1 MQITA
6 CFSLHSSQGGIVM
19 SKRKQ
24 KRKQGKSVEG
34 RLRFLGAHVDG
45 FRSWLRGNGY
55 RSTTIAEVVRLL
67 ACWVE
72 WLQAAGFAPDNILVA
87 FDASA
92 LAFKGS
98 KATRAPRG
106 AAALFI
112 RYLREHGALPTAPK
126 PPSPTERWPI
136 LAAFRAWM
144 RSQRGVADSTLDTY
158 QTSLVDLLKAL
169 GDDPTAFTAHAVRA
183 FVLERAKPH
192 SRGRAKTIA
201 TTTRTF
207 LRFLV
212 ATGQCPVGRDYAVPR
227 FANWQLASVP
237 RFLAADDIKRAIAA
251 CEGESRL
258 RDRAIVLL
266 LARLGLRASEVAN
279 LKLTDID
286 WKNGRLAIAG
296 KSRREEWLPLTQEVG
311 DAIIAYVGQA
321 RPRLPASQLFFT
333 DFAPVRPLTRV
344 AVKCIV
350 SRTLLRAGIKSVHRG
365 AHLLRHS
372 AATAM
377 LRQGVSLSGVGTVLR
392 HRSPAMTQHYAK
404 VDFGLLSEIAQP
416 WVGRL
421 PC

>member
-1 MQITA
+1 
-6 CFSLHSSQGGIVM
+6 M

-24 KRKQGKSVEG
+24 KRKQAQSVEG
-34 RLRFLGAHVDG
+34 RLHFLGAHIDG
-45 FRSWLRGNGY
+45 FRSWLRRNGY
-55 RSTTIAEVVRLL
+55 RPTTIVELVRLL
-67 ACWVE
+67 ACWAE
-72 WLQAAGFAPDNILVA
+72 WLRGAGFSLDNILA
-87 FDASA
+87 GFDASA
-92 LAFKGS
+92 PAFKGGRT
-98 KATRAPRG
+98 TRAPRG

-112 RYLREHGALPTAPK
+112 HYLREQGALPSAPK
-126 PPSPTERWPI
+126 PPSPADTWPI
-136 LAAFRAWM
+136 LGAFRAWM
-144 RSQRGVADSTLDTY
+144 RSQRGVTDSTLDTY

-169 GDDPTAFTAHAVRA
+169 GDDPKAFTAHAVRA

-201 TTTRTF
+201 TSTRAF

-212 ATGQCPVGRDYAVPR
+212 ATGQCPAGRDYAVPR
-227 FANWQLASVP
+227 FANWQLASIP
-237 RFLAADDIKRAIAA
+237 SFLAADDIDRAIAA
-251 CEGESRL
+251 CDGEGRL

-279 LKLTDID
+279 LKLTDIN

-311 DAIIAYVGQA
+311 DAIIAYIEQA
-321 RPRLPASQLFFT
+321 RPRLPTPRLFFT
-333 DFAPVRPLTRV
+333 DFAPIRPLTRV
-344 AVKCIV
+344 TVRCIV
-350 SRTLLRAGIKSVHRG
+350 SRTLLRAGIRSVHRG
-365 AHLLRHS
+365 AHVLRHS

-392 HRSPAMTQHYAK
+392 HRTPAMTQHYAK

>member
-1 MQITA
+1 
-6 CFSLHSSQGGIVM
+6 M

-34 RLRFLGAHVDG
+34 RLRLLGAHVDG
-45 FRSWLRGNGY
+45 FRSWLGRNGY
-55 RSTTIAEVVRLL
+55 RPTTIVELVRLL
-67 ACWVE
+67 ACWAE
-72 WLQAAGFAPDNILVA
+72 WLQAAGFALDNILA
-87 FDASA
+87 GFDASA
-92 LAFKGS
+92 PAFKGGRT
-98 KATRAPRG
+98 TRAPRG

-112 RYLREHGALPTAPK
+112 HYLREQGALPSAPK

-136 LAAFRAWM
+136 LAAFRTWM

-158 QTSLVDLLKAL
+158 QTTLVDLFRTL
-169 GDDPTAFTAHAVRA
+169 GDDPSAFTAYAVRA

-201 TTTRTF
+201 TSTRAF

-212 ATGQCPVGRDYAVPR
+212 ATGQCPAGRDYAVPG

-237 RFLAADDIKRAIAA
+237 RFLAADDIERAIAA

-258 RDRAIVLL
+258 RDRAVVLL
-266 LARLGLRASEVAN
+266 LARLGLRASEVAG

-286 WKNGRLAIAG
+286 WRNGRLAIVG

-311 DAIIAYVGQA
+311 DAIIAYLEQA
-321 RPRLPASQLFFT
+321 RPPLRTSQLFFT
-333 DFAPVRPLTRV
+333 DFAPIRPLTRV

-350 SRTLLRAGIKSVHRG
+350 RRTLLRAGIKSRHRG
-365 AHLLRHS
+365 AHVLRHS

-377 LRQGVSLSGVGTVLR
+377 LRQGVSLSGVGTILR
-392 HRSPAMTQHYAK
+392 HRSPAMTQYYAK

>member
-1 MQITA
+1 
-6 CFSLHSSQGGIVM
+6 M

-24 KRKQGKSVEG
+24 KRKQAKSVEG
-34 RLRFLGAHVDG
+34 RLRFLGTHVDG
-45 FRSWLRGNGY
+45 FRNWLRRNGY
-55 RSTTIAEVVRLL
+55 RPTTIVEVVRLL
-67 ACWVE
+67 ACWTE
-72 WLQAAGFAPDNILVA
+72 WLHAAGFAFDTILAA

-92 LAFKGS
+92 LTFKGG
-98 KATRAPRG
+98 KTTRAPRG

-112 RYLREHGALPTAPK
+112 RYLREQEALPSAPK

-136 LAAFRAWM
+136 LAAFRTWM
-144 RSQRGVADSTLDTY
+144 RSQRGVTASTLDTY
-158 QTSLVDLLKAL
+158 QTTLVDLLKAL
-169 GDDPTAFTAHAVRA
+169 GDDPKAFTAHAVRT
-183 FVLERAKPH
+183 FVIERAKPH

-201 TTTRTF
+201 TSTRAF

-237 RFLAADDIKRAIAA
+237 RFLAADDIARVIAA
-251 CEGESRL
+251 CDGESRL

-266 LARLGLRASEVAN
+266 LSRLGLRASEVAG

-286 WKNGRLAIAG
+286 WKNGRIAIAG
-296 KSRREEWLPLTQEVG
+296 KSRREEWLPLTQEAG
-311 DAIIAYVGQA
+311 EAIIAYINQA
-321 RPRLPASQLFFT
+321 RPRLPTSQLFFT
-333 DFAPVRPLTRV
+333 DSAPIRPLTRI

-350 SRTLLRAGIKSVHRG
+350 RRTLLRAGIKSIHRG
-365 AHLLRHS
+365 AHVLRHS
-372 AATAM
+372 AASAM
-377 LRQGVSLSGVGTVLR
+377 LQQGVSLSGVGTILR

>member
-1 MQITA
+1 
-6 CFSLHSSQGGIVM
+6 M

-34 RLRFLGAHVDG
+34 RLHFLGAHVDG
-45 FRSWLRGNGY
+45 FSSWLQRNGY
-55 RSTTIAEVVRLL
+55 RPTTIVELVRLL
-67 ACWVE
+67 ACWTE
-72 WLQAAGFAPDNILVA
+72 WLPAAGFALDLNNILA
-87 FDASA
+87 GFDASA
-92 LAFKGS
+92 PAVKGG
-98 KATRAPRG
+98 KTMRAPRG

-112 RYLREHGALPTAPK
+112 RYVREQGALPAPPK
-126 PPSPTERWPI
+126 PPSPTEIWPI
-136 LAAFRAWM
+136 LGAFRAWM
-144 RSQRGVADSTLDTY
+144 RSQRGVTDSSLDTY
-158 QTSLVDLLKAL
+158 QTTLVDLLKAL
-169 GDDPTAFTAHAVRA
+169 GDDPKAFTAHAVRA

-192 SRGRAKTIA
+192 GRGRAKTIA
-201 TTTRTF
+201 TSTRAF

-212 ATGQCPVGRDYAVPR
+212 ATGQCPAGRDHAVPR

-237 RFLAADDIKRAIAA
+237 RFLAADDIERTIAA

-311 DAIIAYVGQA
+311 DAIIAYIEQA
-321 RPRLPASQLFFT
+321 RPRLPTSQLFFT
-333 DFAPVRPLTRV
+333 EFAPIRPLTRTTV
-344 AVKCIV
+344 RCIV
-350 SRTLLRAGIKSVHRG
+350 RRTLLRAGIRSVHRG

-377 LRQGVSLSGVGTVLR
+377 LRHGVSLSGVGTVLR

>member
-1 MQITA
+1 
-6 CFSLHSSQGGIVM
+6 M

-24 KRKQGKSVEG
+24 KRKPGKSVQE

-45 FRSWLRGNGY
+45 FRSWLQRRGY
-55 RSTTIAEVVRLL
+55 RPTTIVEVVRLL
-67 ACWVE
+67 ACWTE
-72 WLQAAGFAPDNILVA
+72 WLPAVGFTLCLNHILAG
-87 FDASA
+87 FDASG
-92 LAFKGS
+92 LVFKGG
-98 KATRAPRG
+98 KMATAPRG

-112 RYLREHGALPTAPK
+112 RYLREQGALPPTRK
-126 PPSPTERWPI
+126 PPSPSEIWPI
-136 LAAFRAWM
+136 LGAFRAWM

-158 QTSLVDLLKAL
+158 QTSLIDLLKAL
-169 GDDPTAFTAHAVRA
+169 GDDPKAFTAQAVRA

-201 TTTRTF
+201 TSTRAF

-212 ATGQCPVGRDYAVPR
+212 ATGQCPAGRDYAVPR
-227 FANWQLASVP
+227 FANWQLASIP
-237 RFLAADDIKRAIAA
+237 SFLAAEDVERAIAA

-279 LKLTDID
+279 LKLTDVD
-286 WKNGRLAIAG
+286 WKDGRLAIAG
-296 KSRREEWLPLTQEVG
+296 KSRREELLPLTQEVG
-311 DAIIAYVGQA
+311 DAIIAYIEQA
-321 RPRLPASQLFFT
+321 RPRLPTPRLFCT
-333 DFAPVRPLTRV
+333 EFAPIRPLTRTT
-344 AVKCIV
+344 VKCIV
-350 SRTLLRAGIKSVHRG
+350 RRTLMRAGIKSIHRG
-365 AHLLRHS
+365 AHVLRHS